1 MPGQGRDIMKRVD
14 LYDLN
19 PARKDVIDLRSDV
32 CREQLAANA
41 CCLRFKSLKDG
52 RFDIPDLQ
60 MIQVRANF
68 CLICGRRIK

>member
-1 MPGQGRDIMKRVD
+1 MKRVD
-14 LYDLN
+14 MYDLN

-32 CREQLAANA
+32 RRARLQGNA
-41 CCLRFKSLKDG
+41 CCLRFRSLKG
-52 RFDIPDLQ
+52 RRFDIPALQ